1 MAMMYDV
8 DDSFTF
14 IDDLHIES
22 TSFSLENEE
31 SLVSSLIDIDGKI
44 QDLGNEIIA
53 LQGRISEL
61 KQRKSSI
68 LGCLERISPSKI
80 EIRLGEPSLSMQAS
94 PREKA
99 NFLFEL
105 FHGRR
110 DVYAV
115 RNWNEKTS
123 KVSYYPACL
132 NAWTENCLLK
142 KFKDKGS
149 IGTRP
154 SCSDCQCRLYENLSP
169 EIICARNMYNYND
182 HGKGAVGIYA
192 MLPGNTCRFVA
203 IDLDEST
210 WRKDALE
217 LASVARKS
225 GFQMAIEQ
233 SFSGKGAH
241 LWLFFSENVP
251 AFKARRL
258 VFSFLDEACESSKT
272 VSLKSYDRVFPT
284 QDEVEEGC
292 FGNLILLPLVAG
304 AARRKKDKGTV
315 FVDNDFNVYPDQIS
329 FLSSV
334 PRYSEKDIDL
344 YLATHRGSDKGLDIF
359 EDGSELEKDV
369 IWKKRFPKV
378 SKKDCLS
385 KALPVFLSS
394 GLSIPKSAMSARL
407 QNAFK
412 RLACFA
418 NPEYFKSRK
427 RNKGYVS
434 DKLNSFIESFLE
446 SDEVLQLPRGLR
458 NESEQFLKTSCIDY
472 EIKDLRSCNTGLDVH
487 FNGTLRDV
495 QIQAADAMKAVE
507 IGILNA
513 ATSFGKTVVAAK
525 LIAERKEK
533 TLVLVQK
540 QKLMDQWKT
549 SLEKFLVVKN
559 APLKRTGKRTNKT
572 CIGVYGGA
580 KDSLSSY
587 IDIAM
592 VQSIASR
599 MPEFIRDYGM
609 VIVDECHHI
618 AADSF
623 LKVMN
628 AVRPKYVYGLSATV
642 KRLDGLECL
651 IYSQCGP
658 VVFQYGANKLAYERG
673 LAQAFVPRFT
683 NSMLSI
689 FVAKPFNNVAAIKEL
704 SIDDA
709 RNSLIVDD
717 VVALRDSGKRILILT
732 KLVEHTRILEAK
744 LKERGI
750 PSIVLTGEMK
760 ALDRRKANELL
771 ESNIDGCFV
780 VISTGQYL
788 GEGIDIPYLDTLMAV
803 SPVGWEGVVGQYAG
817 RIAREFVGKNKVCIY
832 DYVDICVPQY
842 ARMYAK
848 RLSSY
853 RKLGYVLGSEML
865 SRSNGDVGGLLHE
878 KCFYSQYDIF
888 DLLVFLIRNASK
900 SIVISSPEVFLSRES
915 LKLIDELLVA
925 IERGVS
931 VEIRTSSF
939 VKAVNSDAQL
949 ESLRYLKERK
959 VFVFEQ
965 DCCYLRFGVFD
976 GSDVLF
982 GDLNLLGGSIK
993 ESPKVSFD
1001 LKEPKVVIHV
1011 KNTKIAETLLGSN
1024 DSLSG
1029 LMFP

>member
-1 MAMMYDV
+1 MMYDV
-8 DDSFTF
+8 DASFTF
-14 IDDLHIES
+14 IDDLHIEGS
-22 TSFSLENEE
+22 SFSLESEE
-31 SLVSSLIDIDGKI
+31 SLVSSLIDVDDKI
-44 QDLGNEIIA
+44 QDIGNEIVA
-53 LQGRISEL
+53 LQRRISEL
-61 KQRKSSI
+61 EQRKSSI
-68 LGCLERISPSKI
+68 QGRLERISSSRV
-80 EIRLGEPSLSMQAS
+80 EIRLGESSLSMQAS
-94 PREKA
+94 PSEKA

-110 DVYAV
+110 DVYAE

-123 KVSYYPACL
+123 KASYYPVCL
-132 NAWTENCLLK
+132 NAWTANCLLK
-142 KFKDKGS
+142 KFKDKESVGS
-149 IGTRP
+149 RP
-154 SCSDCQCRLYENLSP
+154 SCSDCQCRLYESLSP
-169 EIICARNMYNYND
+169 EIICSRNMYNYND

-192 MLPGNTCRFVA
+192 MLPGNVCRFVA

-241 LWLFFSENVP
+241 LWLFFSEDVP

-258 VFSFLDEACESSKT
+258 AFSFLDEACENSRT

-284 QDEVEEGC
+284 QDEIEEGC
-292 FGNLILLPLVAG
+292 FGNLILMPLMAG
-304 AARRKKDKGTV
+304 AARRKEGKGTV

-334 PRYSEKDIDL
+334 PRYSEDDIDL
-344 YLATHRGSDKGLDIF
+344 YLVTHRGSDNGLDF
-359 EDGSELEKDV
+359 FNDGSELEKDV
-369 IWKKRFPKV
+369 IWKKRLPKV
-378 SKKDCLS
+378 TKKDCLP

-394 GLSIPKSAMSARL
+394 GLSIPKSAMTARL
-407 QNAFK
+407 QNGCK
-412 RLACFA
+412 RLACFM
-418 NPEYFKSRK
+418 NPNYFKSRK

-434 DKLNSFIESFLE
+434 DKLNSFVESFLE
-446 SDEVLQLPRGLR
+446 SDEVLQLPRGLKDELER
-458 NESEQFLKTSCIDY
+458 YLKASGIDY
-472 EIKDLRSCNTGLDVH
+472 ELKDLRAHNTGLDVN
-487 FNGTLRDV
+487 FNGTLKEV
-495 QIQAADAMKAVE
+495 QIQAVDSMKAVE

-540 QKLMDQWKT
+540 QKLMDQWKA
-549 SLEKFLVVKN
+549 SLEKFLVVGN

-572 CIGVYGGA
+572 GIGVYGGA
-580 KDSLSSY
+580 RDSLSSY
-587 IDIAM
+587 VDIAM

-651 IYSQCGP
+651 IHSQCGP

-673 LAQAFVPRFT
+673 LAQTFVPRFT
-683 NSMLSI
+683 NSMLSV
-689 FVAKPFNNVAAIKEL
+689 FEAKPFNNVVAIKEL

-709 RNSLIVDD
+709 RNRLIVDD
-717 VVALRDSGKRILILT
+717 VVALKDSGKRILILT

-744 LKERGI
+744 LNERGI
-750 PSIVLTGEMK
+750 SSIVLTGEMK
-760 ALDRRKANELL
+760 AVDRKKVNEIL
-771 ESNIDGCFV
+771 ESNIDGAFV

-788 GEGIDIPYLDTLMAV
+788 GEGIDIPYLDTLMVV
-803 SPVGWEGVVGQYAG
+803 SPIGWEGVVSQYAG
-817 RIAREFVGKNKVCIY
+817 RISREFVSKDKVCIY

-865 SRSNGDVGGLLHE
+865 SRSNGDVGGLLRE
-878 KCFYSQYDIF
+878 KCFYSQYDVF
-888 DLLVFLIRNASK
+888 DLLVFLMRNASK
-900 SIVISSPEVFLSRES
+900 SIVVSSPEVFLSRES

-931 VEIRTSSF
+931 VEIRTSSL

-949 ESLRYLKERK
+949 ESLRYLKERNI
-959 VFVFEQ
+959 FVFEQ
-965 DCCYLRFGVFD
+965 DRCYLRFGVFD
-976 GSDVLF
+976 GLDVLF

-993 ESPKVSFD
+993 ESPKGSFD
-1001 LKEPKVVIHV
+1001 LKEPKIVIHME
-1011 KNTKIAETLLGSN
+1011 NAKIAETLLGSN
-1024 DSLSG
+1024 DILSG